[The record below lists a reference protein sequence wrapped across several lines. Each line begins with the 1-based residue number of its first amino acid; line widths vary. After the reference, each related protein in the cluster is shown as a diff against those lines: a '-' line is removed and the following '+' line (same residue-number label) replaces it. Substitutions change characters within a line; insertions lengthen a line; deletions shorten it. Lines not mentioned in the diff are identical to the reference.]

1 MKRKT
6 KRNRHAAYEKAKQ
19 KLQQLHLTQEQY
31 QAAIRD
37 IARQYK
43 V

>member
-6 KRNRHAAYEKAKQ
+6 KRNRHAAYEKEKR
-19 KLQQLHLTQEQY
+19 KLQQLNLTQEQY

-37 IARQYK
+37 IAQQYK

>member
-6 KRNRHAAYEKAKQ
+6 KRNRHAEYEKAKQ
-19 KLQQLHLTQEQY
+19 QLLQQNLTQEQY
-31 QAAIRD
+31 EAAIRD
-37 IARQYK
+37 IAKRYK